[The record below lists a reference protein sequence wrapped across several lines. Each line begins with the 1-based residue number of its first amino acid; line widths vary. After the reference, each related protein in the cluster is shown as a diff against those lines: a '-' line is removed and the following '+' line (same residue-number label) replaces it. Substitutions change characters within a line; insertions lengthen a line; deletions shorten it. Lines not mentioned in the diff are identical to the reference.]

1 MCCAVYVRTYSCA
14 LARAMARVAHS
25 RAIIESA
32 THQHSFS
39 TQSASSSLYYYGTPS
54 RRRRSAGDDDA
65 HTLSHQATMR
75 GRCYTGTNA
84 VTAVLILQLHHYL
97 LAVPAFEI
105 SGGVGNTRPHF
116 SRRRVHSTCCKEVGP
131 TFMNAASRD
140 DEEAELGE
148 ADPPHARTI
157 STADSLKSS
166 DGYRSGSG
174 NGDGGGGS
182 GNGGG
187 GYNHRYPSRQ
197 RRLRKSLPKWF
208 RKLLMSSKFSSMAT
222 RLREQSAGASKPSA
236 AVPVGVGVSGDED
249 DSSGSSA
256 IERQRRP
263 LPGSRALR
271 LILSAPLVE
280 FKLSLLVL
288 LSSIFVAAGTVAG
301 LPAPIHAVMNFFE
314 DGITVLFFLEYLL
327 RWYCNGLRPSH
338 LIKPLVMVDFLSIL
352 PLAKNLVTSLP
363 FGSNVLQD
371 HLLVNMRL
379 LRLLRF
385 QRFLVDYDTFE
396 RFQVATGLRFGA
408 DVRKYHLQLAR
419 VMLTIFTLLTVSSG
433 LIYTAE
439 HAINPAMPDIPSSLY
454 FVITTVSTVGFGD
467 ITPVTALGRM
477 AVCATILAG
486 AAIIPLQVSS
496 FVDALLDFR
505 RDFEA
510 KKSLSKKSVL
520 LEEDELLYEETDAL
534 QVDGSY
540 KRVKTNRLLVCS
552 ICDERPHRE
561 KARYCWACG
570 SPLTLSKWG
579 SLRVESSDTA
589 MQ

>member
-1 MCCAVYVRTYSCA
+1 
-14 LARAMARVAHS
+14 
-25 RAIIESA
+25 
-32 THQHSFS
+32 
-39 TQSASSSLYYYGTPS
+39 
-54 RRRRSAGDDDA
+54 
-65 HTLSHQATMR
+65 MR

-97 LAVPAFEI
+97 LAVSAFEVGI
-105 SGGVGNTRPHF
+105 IGNTRPHF
-116 SRRRVHSTCCKEVGP
+116 SRRRVHSTCCKVGP

-140 DEEAELGE
+140 DDEAELGE
-148 ADPPHARTI
+148 ADPPHARPI
-157 STADSLKSS
+157 STADSLKAS

-174 NGDGGGGS
+174 S
-182 GNGGG
+182 GNGGGGG

-236 AVPVGVGVSGDED
+236 AVPAGVGVGVSGDED
-249 DSSGSSA
+249 DSNGSSA

-439 HAINPAMPDIPSSLY
+439 HAVNPAMCDIPSSLY
-454 FVITTVSTVGFGD
+454 FVITTVTTVGFGD

-496 FVDALLDFR
+496 FVDALLAFR
-505 RDFEA
+505 RDLEA

-534 QVDGSY
+534 QANGSY

-552 ICDERPHRE
+552 ICDEKPHRE

-579 SLRVESSDTA
+579 SLRVESSDTE
-589 MQ
+589 ME

>member
-1 MCCAVYVRTYSCA
+1 MY
-14 LARAMARVAHS
+14 
-25 RAIIESA
+25 
-32 THQHSFS
+32 
-39 TQSASSSLYYYGTPS
+39 ASSSN
-54 RRRRSAGDDDA
+54 D
-65 HTLSHQATMR
+65 
-75 GRCYTGTNA
+75 
-84 VTAVLILQLHHYL
+84 
-97 LAVPAFEI
+97 
-105 SGGVGNTRPHF
+105 
-116 SRRRVHSTCCKEVGP
+116 
-131 TFMNAASRD
+131 
-140 DEEAELGE
+140 EAEPEVE
-148 ADPPHARTI
+148 AEPPHAKPI

-166 DGYRSGSG
+166 GGYRSGSG
-174 NGDGGGGS
+174 NGGGS
-182 GNGGG
+182 G
-187 GYNHRYPSRQ
+187 GYNYRYPSRQ
-197 RRLRKSLPKWF
+197 RRLRKRVLPKWF
-208 RKLLMSSKFSSMAT
+208 RKFLLDSKFSSMAT
-222 RLREQSAGASKPSA
+222 RFREQSAGASKPGA

-249 DSSGSSA
+249 DASNGSA

-288 LSSIFVAAGTVAG
+288 LSSVFVAAGTVAG
-301 LPAPIHAVMNFFE
+301 LPAPVHVVMNFFE

-371 HLLVNMRL
+371 HLLVNLRL

-396 RFQVATGLRFGA
+396 RFQVATGLRFGP

-419 VMLTIFTLLTVSSG
+419 VMLTIFTLLTVSAG

-439 HAINPAMPDIPSSLY
+439 HAVNPALTDIPSSLY
-454 FVITTVSTVGFGD
+454 FVITTVTTVGFGD
-467 ITPVTALGRM
+467 IAPVTALGRM

-505 RDFEA
+505 RDLEA
-510 KKSLSKKSVL
+510 KKSLSKKSAL

-534 QVDGSY
+534 QADGIY
-540 KRVKTNRLLVCS
+540 KRVKTNRLLACS
-552 ICDERPHRE
+552 ICDEKPHRE

-579 SLRVESSDTA
+579 SLRVESSDTEMEA
-589 MQ
+589 PA

>member
-1 MCCAVYVRTYSCA
+1 
-14 LARAMARVAHS
+14 
-25 RAIIESA
+25 
-32 THQHSFS
+32 
-39 TQSASSSLYYYGTPS
+39 
-54 RRRRSAGDDDA
+54 
-65 HTLSHQATMR
+65 MR

-97 LAVPAFEI
+97 LAVSAFEL
-105 SGGVGNTRPHF
+105 GGIGNTRPHF
-116 SRRRVHSTCCKEVGP
+116 SRRRVYSTCCSKVGP
-131 TFMNAASRD
+131 TFVYAASRD
-140 DEEAELGE
+140 DEAELVE
-148 ADPPHARTI
+148 ADPPYARPI
-157 STADSLKSS
+157 S
-166 DGYRSGSG
+166 
-174 NGDGGGGS
+174 
-182 GNGGG
+182 
-187 GYNHRYPSRQ
+187 YPSRQ

-208 RKLLMSSKFSSMAT
+208 RRLLMSSKFSSMAT

-236 AVPVGVGVSGDED
+236 AVPAGVGVSGDED
-249 DSSGSSA
+249 DSNGSSA

-338 LIKPLVMVDFLSIL
+338 LIKPLVVVDFLSIL

-505 RDFEA
+505 RDLEA
-510 KKSLSKKSVL
+510 KKTLSKKSVL

-534 QVDGSY
+534 QADGSY
-540 KRVKTNRLLVCS
+540 KRVKTNRLLACS
-552 ICDERPHRE
+552 ICDEKPHRE

-579 SLRVESSDTA
+579 SLRVESSDTE
-589 MQ
+589 ME